1 MCSLCIYMYDLFVCT
16 HSRLLIISEVA
27 SPPCPFFP
35 LTSSACSPSLA
46 KLLPHL
52 EPPASL
58 LPARLR
64 PRKGLDRSHFPF
76 PLHWGACEPTRVEAL
91 ALKARGPLPAGRQAG
106 SSGPP
111 RLWKWGPHPAPVP
124 CRERCKLV
132 DEPLMCNHVFFRYVR
147 TIRVAVCHRHPR

>member
-1 MCSLCIYMYDLFVCT
+1 MCDVCVSIHSSYGHMCSLCIYMYDLFVCT

-106 SSGPP
+106 
-111 RLWKWGPHPAPVP
+111 RQLWASAPV
-124 CRERCKLV
+124 EV
-132 DEPLMCNHVFFRYVR
+132 GS
-147 TIRVAVCHRHPR
+147 APRPSSLPGTL